1 MFGKFSE
8 ISCRI
13 AGRVYDSLKDHYKVF
28 YDVDSIYTS
37 SELEKFVLSCCKYF
51 NFIYLYLIFYIDYF
65 FIIFYFIL
73 LLFFYYIF

>member
-28 YDVDSIYTS
+28 YDVDSIYSS

-51 NFIYLYLIFYIDYF
+51 NFIYLF
-65 FIIFYFIL
+65 
-73 LLFFYYIF
+73 